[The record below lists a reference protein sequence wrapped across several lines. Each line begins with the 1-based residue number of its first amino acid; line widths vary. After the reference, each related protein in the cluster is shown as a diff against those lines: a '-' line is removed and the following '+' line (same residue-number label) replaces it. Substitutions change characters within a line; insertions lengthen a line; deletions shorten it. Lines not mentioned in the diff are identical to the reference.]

1 MNGHVIKRAGYWR
14 ISLELGEQ
22 AALRCPTCVD
32 RRGKGRRYWS
42 DDDPPDAC
50 PTCGGELEELL
61 ARRQEL
67 LPAPHKYTKKKEAEK
82 ALHDE
87 LRDRERGD
95 YVPPSDLTVRQYL
108 EDHWIPAL
116 GSEEL
121 AESSLDVYREEVG
134 RIVPAIGDMQLQ
146 QLTRNDVAVMA
157 ARLAN
162 EIRPTIGRPL
172 SPATRRHLLGVLQH
186 ALDDAVT
193 AGLLRSNPATGVKKP
208 KVRRPEMHTWSS
220 TELATFLRATRDDRL
235 GPLWHLLALT
245 GVRRGEALGLQWSD
259 VDLEHGRLMLQRQR
273 KAVRYAVRETQ
284 LKTDKPRPI
293 SLDTETME
301 IGRAHV

>member
-67 LPAPHKYTKKKEAEK
+67 LPAPHKYTKKKVAEK

-95 YVPPSDLTVRQYL
+95 YVPPVDLTVRAYL
-108 EDHWIPAL
+108 EDRWLPAL
-116 GSEEL
+116 G
-121 AESSLDVYREEVG
+121 AEDSVAEHRGLLHTPREED
-134 RIVPAIGDMQLQ
+134 RPPPRRHTAAEAQ
-146 QLTRNDVAVMA
+146 QERRGAHGLA
-157 ARLAN
+157 ARG
-162 EIRPTIGRPL
+162 GRVQ
-172 SPATRRHLLGVLQH
+172 AEG
-186 ALDDAVT
+186 
-193 AGLLRSNPATGVKKP
+193 
-208 KVRRPEMHTWSS
+208 
-220 TELATFLRATRDDRL
+220 
-235 GPLWHLLALT
+235 
-245 GVRRGEALGLQWSD
+245 
-259 VDLEHGRLMLQRQR
+259 
-273 KAVRYAVRETQ
+273 
-284 LKTDKPRPI
+284 
-293 SLDTETME
+293 
-301 IGRAHV
+301 